1 MLGLRSLKE
10 ALKRDS
16 LRSPNHKGVLNY
28 IERKLKPRKAIPDR
42 HISIFLTTHCNLNC
56 FSCGALGMD
65 PRPEIEHTEI
75 KDIELFLGIMQ
86 EIHPESYIMLT
97 GGEPT
102 LYPYLK
108 KACSLIREFG
118 FKPAMLTNGFKIVP
132 LEWFDSIMI
141 DYHGESNKSEIEDWK
156 NYLEGS
162 DILWDMHDKRYHKN
176 IPLAMKGNISN
187 GLKCR
192 TLFEP
197 LTLWK
202 NVIYPCCNIMCLE
215 WWHQDISTTAGL
227 MRERWTVENEDF
239 PETFRDWRETLP
251 AEFVK
256 VCSLNCWEGS
266 INHAWVAL

>member
-1 MLGLRSLKE
+1 MVLKRFNE

-16 LRSPNHKGVLNY
+16 LRSPIDKGMINY
-28 IERKLKPRKAIPDR
+28 IKRKLKPRKAIPNR
-42 HISIFLTTHCNLNC
+42 HISIFLTTQCNLDC

-65 PRPEIEHTEI
+65 PRPKIEHTEI
-75 KDIELFLGIMQ
+75 NDIELFLGIMQ

-102 LYPYLK
+102 LYPHLK
-108 KACSLIREFG
+108 KACQLIREFG

-132 LEWFDSIMI
+132 DYWFDAIMI
-141 DYHGESNKSEIEDWK
+141 DYHGESNRREIEDWK
-156 NYLEGS
+156 TYLEGS
-162 DILWDMHDKRYHKN
+162 DVLWDMHDKRYHKD
-176 IPLAMKGNISN
+176 IPLAMKGNISH

-215 WWHQDISTTAGL
+215 WWHKDHSVTAGL
-227 MRERWTVENEDF
+227 IKAGWTNANEDF
-239 PETFRDWRETLP
+239 HLTFNNWRETLP

-256 VCSLNCWEGS
+256 MCSLSCWEDS
-266 INHAWVAL
+266 SKHRWVEI